1 MTDLKSEKLQND
13 QQPEQD
19 MEILTKTRAIKMWKV
34 QTLDKPKEKKVV
46 ADENGITKNLQASF
60 LFLCMNIIIYISIQG
75 MLVFVDSLKSYKSL
89 VADL

>member
-34 QTLDKPKEKKVV
+34 QTLDKPEREKKEKK
-46 ADENGITKNLQASF
+46 KK
-60 LFLCMNIIIYISIQG
+60 
-75 MLVFVDSLKSYKSL
+75 KS
-89 VADL
+89 